1 MPDALYV
8 SKLSNKRIP
17 SIPRKMK
24 KNDNSFYPQIYGA
37 MPEEDKTPKHK
48 DAFVI
53 TGV

>member
-17 SIPRKMK
+17 NIPRKMK
-24 KNDNSFYPQIYGA
+24 KTDVSFYPQIYGA
-37 MPEEDKTPKHK
+37 RPEEAKTPKHK
-48 DAFVI
+48 DPFVI